1 MAKATPPI
9 PPAPPAPPPSA
20 AVPDAG
26 AADAAADAAMN
37 AAALAQASADRAA
50 GELAPMTLAE
60 ACALVRIDPADA
72 LAFKDHGTHVVVVT
86 VAGQKLTTADP
97 A

>member
-1 MAKATPPI
+1 MSKPPKTV
-9 PPAPPAPPPSA
+9 PADAAPA
-20 AVPDAG
+20 AG
-26 AADAAADAAMN
+26 ADAAADTALDTALD
-37 AAALAQASADRAA
+37 AAALAQAGADRAA
-50 GELAPMTLAE
+50 GELAPMGLAE

-86 VAGQKLTTADP
+86 VAGQKLSTAGQ